1 MVLLPWL
8 RRLRSKLDQ
17 EHVSPLPCFVNL
29 PCLLVQVEVSF
40 DSGLWAFLDQDI
52 ADIVTKNRGL
62 GVEDFGLCS

>member
-1 MVLLPWL
+1 M
-8 RRLRSKLDQ
+8 
-17 EHVSPLPCFVNL
+17 PCFVNL